1 VTIQAGQVLLEG
13 RSSLWSGTK
22 FRNSIHEAIHL
33 APTQVMLLRSKTTLV
48 AERSANRSSGT
59 ITLCSKTEGNMKKT
73 DSEIQQAVLRELKW
87 DTRVE
92 ETDIGVEVDGG
103 VVTLTGAVSSW
114 AKRMAAQEAAQR
126 VAGVLYVGNDVH
138 VVPGSPGRTDTDIA
152 RAVRQA
158 LEWDVFVP
166 EARIRST
173 VSDGWVTL
181 EGDVDYW
188 NQREDAERAIRNLAG
203 VRGILADKIEIK
215 PPKVISYDVRKSI
228 EDALERQAE
237 HEAKRIGLEVHDG
250 RVTLWGSVHSWAEKR
265 AVIGAAKGTPGVR
278 SVDDHLRVETYA

>member
-1 VTIQAGQVLLEG
+1 
-13 RSSLWSGTK
+13 
-22 FRNSIHEAIHL
+22 
-33 APTQVMLLRSKTTLV
+33 
-48 AERSANRSSGT
+48 
-59 ITLCSKTEGNMKKT
+59 MKKT
-73 DSEIQQAVLRELKW
+73 DSEIQQAVLGELKW

-114 AKRMAAQEAAQR
+114 AKRMAAQEAAHR

-138 VVPGSPGRTDTDIA
+138 VVPGSRGRTDTDIA

-188 NQREDAERAIRNLAG
+188 SQREDAERAIRNLAG
-203 VRGILADKIEIK
+203 VRGILANKIEIK
-215 PPKVISYDVRKSI
+215 PPTVIPHDVRKSI

-237 HEAKRIGLEVHDG
+237 REAKRIVLDVRDG
-250 RVTLWGSVHSWAEKR
+250 RVSLSGIVHSWAEKM
-265 AVIGAAKGTPGVR
+265 AVIGAAQGTPGVR
-278 SVDDHLRVETYA
+278 SVDDHLRIEPVRGVSQTSKEEKPRGGTAGA